1 MLKGW
6 QIYIWNYPSPL
17 PASPGPVG
25 TMVVRSPSVDQLTVA
40 WAPPTT
46 GGVPT
51 SYNVSIND
59 SSSPVII
66 PDNGSSLYTHTFTG
80 LTSDTL
86 YTVSVVAINCAG
98 TSNVTSMPDLTCKCI
113 DCCQREMFVI
123 CGLKK
128 TETCRVLSFKIY
140 QYQNIFATVQPF
152 PFKFRTLVP
161 TKISI
166 WKLILHCCFVQ
177 QG

>member
-1 MLKGW
+1 MHHLNSQPATCCNKW
-6 QIYIWNYPSPL
+6 LSISSCHVIYASLIPLLPL
-17 PASPGPVG
+17 PASPGAVG
-25 TMVVRSPSVDQLTVA
+25 NITLNSPSVDQLTVA

-59 SSSPVII
+59 SSSPEVI

-98 TSNVTSMPDLTCKCI
+98 TSNVTSLSKLTCKGTAQCHHL
-113 DCCQREMFVI
+113 DNHVA
-123 CGLKK
+123 
-128 TETCRVLSFKIY
+128 VL
-140 QYQNIFATVQPF
+140 
-152 PFKFRTLVP
+152 
-161 TKISI
+161 
-166 WKLILHCCFVQ
+166 
-177 QG
+177 